1 MIGAG
6 IFVLWLGY
14 AVTYWGLTFL
24 HGTSLGFLTIAKP
37 TAWAAHVKAQQAA
50 AQAKTG
56 KKG

>member
-37 TAWAAHVKAQQAA
+37 TVWAKQQAA
-50 AQAKTG
+50 SKKPAA

>member
-37 TAWAAHVKAQQAA
+37 TAWTAKQAA
-50 AQAKTG
+50 SKKPAA

>member
-1 MIGAG
+1 MVGAG

-37 TAWAAHVKAQQAA
+37 TVWAKKQAA
-50 AQAKTG
+50 AKTSAKPAKG
-56 KKG
+56 KG

>member
-14 AVTYWGLTFL
+14 ATFYWGLTFL

-37 TAWAAHVKAQQAA
+37 GAWTAKKAA
-50 AQAKTG
+50 AKAPAKG
-56 KKG
+56 KG